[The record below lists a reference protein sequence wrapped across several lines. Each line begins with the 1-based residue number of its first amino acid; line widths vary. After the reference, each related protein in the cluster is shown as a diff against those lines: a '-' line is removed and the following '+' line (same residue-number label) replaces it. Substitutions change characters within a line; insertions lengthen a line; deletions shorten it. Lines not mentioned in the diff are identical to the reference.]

1 MNDQCL
7 MWLFQRDSQTSA
19 FFVNLEFHLK
29 IKHMN
34 LLNFVCDCANS
45 ICIDMQ
51 IISIVI
57 PVSHNEKV
65 DKLVSLR
72 KLAVS

>member
-1 MNDQCL
+1 MTNALCGSFREIARL
-7 MWLFQRDSQTSA
+7 LP
-19 FFVNLEFHLK
+19 FFVNFEFHLK